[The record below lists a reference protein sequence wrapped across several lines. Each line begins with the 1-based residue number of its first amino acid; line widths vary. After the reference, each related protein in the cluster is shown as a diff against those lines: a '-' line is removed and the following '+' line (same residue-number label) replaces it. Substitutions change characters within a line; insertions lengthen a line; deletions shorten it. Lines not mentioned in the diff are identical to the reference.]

1 MDKRTAR
8 EKLKDLRDSL
18 SQILGSQDRSN
29 AEEIK
34 EQAQESIQQAR
45 EASKAL
51 KKSLVDRVKDFPV
64 VQKVSELGTAGTVA
78 VSTAAVAQTGVA
90 VDQTEVFVANIAND
104 IVEERFEIPEVFNT
118 VLDFEIINDWAQQ
131 RLAQKYIEA
140 QESIEQVIDK
150 VDREE
155 IEAIVEQ
162 MAEDSSEEV
171 SEEED
176 IEEKKIEKDIEEE
189 EESSEEESE

>member
-8 EKLKDLRDSL
+8 EKLKDLRDYL

-51 KKSLVDRVKDFPV
+51 KKSLVDRVKDLPV

-104 IVEERFEIPEVFNT
+104 IVEERFEVPEVFNT
-118 VLDFEIINDWAQQ
+118 VLDFEVINDWGQQ

-171 SEEED
+171 SEE
-176 IEEKKIEKDIEEE
+176 
-189 EESSEEESE
+189 

>member
-104 IVEERFEIPEVFNT
+104 IVEERFEVPEVFNT
-118 VLDFEIINDWAQQ
+118 VLDFEVINNWGQQ